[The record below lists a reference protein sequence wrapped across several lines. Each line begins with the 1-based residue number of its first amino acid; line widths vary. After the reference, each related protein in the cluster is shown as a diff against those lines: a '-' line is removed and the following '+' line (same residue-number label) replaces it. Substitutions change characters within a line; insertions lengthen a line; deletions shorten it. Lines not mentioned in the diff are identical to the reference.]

1 MSKNKVC
8 VILPCYRVKHKI
20 YQAYK
25 QLMKLSIDKLIFVD
39 DCCPDNSVKYL
50 QSKIKKTKKI
60 QFVFLS
66 KNNGVGGA
74 TLKGFN
80 IAKNQGF
87 DILLKFDSDNQHKVK
102 DLSKIIQFLKNDD
115 VLFCKGYRNLNLN
128 KSFRRKMPLIR
139 IIGTNALTFISRLIT
154 LNFSLKDV
162 TNGLFGMKSELFKKL
177 NTKYIKKNYFFEQDL
192 IFQISQK
199 KIKIHQINSETL
211 YQNETSSLRILKII
225 IPFIVYHIQNL
236 FRKYS

>member
-1 MSKNKVC
+1 MS
-8 VILPCYRVKHKI
+8 
-20 YQAYK
+20 
-25 QLMKLSIDKLIFVD
+25 
-39 DCCPDNSVKYL
+39 
-50 QSKIKKTKKI
+50 
-60 QFVFLS
+60 
-66 KNNGVGGA
+66 
-74 TLKGFN
+74 
-80 IAKNQGF
+80 
-87 DILLKFDSDNQHKVK
+87 
-102 DLSKIIQFLKNDD
+102 
-115 VLFCKGYRNLNLN
+115 
-128 KSFRRKMPLIR
+128 LIR

-236 FRKYS
+236 FRKYSWPANTKS